1 MVTEYIGA
9 KEPLHT
15 MSTGGRKSAEA
26 TRPKKRRVGLAVHLI
41 RGAAVLFVL
50 LLVVAVVV
58 TQTRVL
64 GWLVLPRLSE
74 VAGGEVRAKS
84 VRLSADGVLLF
95 EDLVVETAAF
105 EGAAGRI
112 LAVPRARAELGW
124 PPGAGSLERI
134 VLEQPTFRVSQG
146 VDFSLNVA
154 ALLTGSRGT
163 RAPQRLPDIEIVDG
177 ILELGEHDGAQYSAL
192 ATLRVHG
199 EVRGSEQRAGV
210 HRIALREV
218 DGMRVDGSFNLNDQS
233 AEVTV
238 RDIDLD
244 AWARRNAPQAFRRL
258 WEQMAVRG
266 QVPEAEL
273 EFTPEQGVSARI
285 RLAGVN
291 MNIPYPEASET
302 DPVSGVATAWRD
314 GLLDMNDVTGTL
326 EFGTAGL
333 IADVGGWVGDLRTRV
348 RLTTEGLS
356 LDAPLTCTIHTPS
369 FVLQDDPRLLPFAPN
384 FVRRIFQRFSG
395 PTAELSG
402 SMIVSRDS
410 AGSWTYSGRYLLEN
424 GRARYEGF
432 PYPVENIR
440 ASFEF
445 DQRAVRILDLT
456 GRGPTGAHLLA
467 SGVIAPPADGAAV
480 DIDITVTELPMDDHF
495 RDALPDERRAA
506 YEVLFNHPA
515 YEALLNAGLVIRNE
529 ERSRLEA
536 ERRDLTRRLALSLPE
551 QEHAALRLRLAEVER
566 SLVVPGFNLGG
577 LASMDIA
584 VRREMGE
591 DTEYTSDIRFRVD
604 EAGVIP
610 GAFAYPVRA
619 RDVALRIVDSVV
631 QVPKVSLEGI
641 SGGRATIEG
650 EVALLDDGG
659 FEPSLLLS
667 ASDVPV
673 DAYLLG
679 AVPGGV
685 AWAAGGA
692 GAAEYRFGGGL
703 MRGGFSASRMMEAL
717 HLAGVVSCDARI
729 FGDEDA
735 GIRFHAEV
743 GLDGVGSRPG
753 SDGLRLDDV
762 RGSIE
767 ISDEMLRM
775 DGVRARM
782 GRGEIEAHLE
792 ATLGGDAR
800 GGNGSVE
807 GVIRAKSFELER
819 PIETILE
826 VVSADAGRTAKE
838 VRRVYRPSGV
848 VDGLIEFRLDDAGFG
863 SAITL
868 HDAERIEFDL
878 FGGRVL
884 MDEVAGTLTVGND
897 AARFS
902 GFGARVAWED
912 DPSVHISL
920 DGTFALSRDVVGA
933 VDVGVRGLNLASG
946 MTGAL
951 LEAVS
956 PEGARG
962 LRGMQARG
970 VVDASASLTQRN
982 GAASL
987 RSWSIAPQWLS
998 FVRGGE
1004 RLEFSRASGAIGWR
1018 DGRGVL
1024 EGLSLDAGTWAIGMD
1039 GAWYA
1044 PPRAGIDATMHVSGE
1059 RLPDEALGMFPESVV
1074 DVLDRVGLRFDGAFE
1089 ASPAHLML
1097 RMNENGDVGDLAF
1110 DGAVRFEGAEVTAG
1124 IALTEIAGRAELMV
1138 RSEGGDALTLDTTI
1152 RADSLRAAGVH
1163 VTDGFVRLISGER
1176 EGSLIL
1182 PRFEASCHEGRIAGR
1197 AAYGASGEQGGAS
1210 ELHLEAVDVSFG
1222 QLLADLGGD
1231 DESDVADRGLLSG
1244 KLSLS
1249 WSDLGDRRGRGT
1261 FRVEGGDVLNQPGVM
1276 PLLQMSNLLPPAGEQ
1291 VDLAYTEF
1299 FVVGDRVQVETM
1311 ELYSPSLRIV
1321 ADGVVMLPSL
1331 RLDMRV
1337 ASSGTTHVPLLSD
1350 LFEKFRDELVTAR
1363 VTGTLREPRFRL
1375 EQFTGARTL
1384 LETMI
1389 GTDSDARRRRE

>member
-1 MVTEYIGA
+1 M
-9 KEPLHT
+9 
-15 MSTGGRKSAEA
+15 
-26 TRPKKRRVGLAVHLI
+26 GLAVQMI

-74 VAGGEVRAKS
+74 AAGGEVSAKS

-112 LAVPRARAELGW
+112 FSAPRARAELGW
-124 PPGAGSLERI
+124 PPGAGALERI
-134 VLEQPTFRVSQG
+134 VLERPTVRVSQG
-146 VDFSLNVA
+146 ADFSVNLSG
-154 ALLTGSRGT
+154 LLTGGRGT
-163 RAPQRLPDIEIVDG
+163 GTPQRLPDIEIVDG
-177 ILELGEHDGAQYSAL
+177 ILELGEHDGAQYTPL
-192 ATLRVHG
+192 ATLLVHG
-199 EVRGSEQRAGV
+199 ELRRSTQQAGV
-210 HRIALREV
+210 YRIVLREM
-218 DGMRVDGSFNLNDQS
+218 DGMRVDGSVDLNDQS
-233 AEVTV
+233 ARMMV
-238 RDIDLD
+238 RDVDLD
-244 AWARRNAPQAFRRL
+244 AWARRSAPQAFRRL

-273 EFTPEQGVSARI
+273 EFTREGGVRAKI
-285 RLAGVN
+285 HVAGVN

-302 DPVSGVATAWRD
+302 DPVTGVATAWRD

-326 EFGTAGL
+326 VFGATGL
-333 IADVGGWVGDLRTRV
+333 TADVGGWVGDLRTRV
-348 RLTTEGLS
+348 RLTTAGFS

-369 FVLQDDPRLLPFAPN
+369 FVLEDDPRLLPFAPN

-402 SMIVSRDS
+402 STMVARD
-410 AGSWTYSGRYLLEN
+410 AQGAWTYSGLYLLEN

-445 DQRAVRILDLT
+445 DQHAVRILDLT

-467 SGVIAPPADGAAV
+467 SGVIAPPGDVAAV
-480 DIDITVTELPMDDHF
+480 EIDITVTELPMDEHF
-495 RDALPDERRAA
+495 RDALPDDRRAA

-515 YEALLNAGLVIRNE
+515 YEALLDAGLVMRRE
-529 ERSRLEA
+529 ERSRLET
-536 ERRDLTRRLALSLPE
+536 ERRDLTRRLVLSLPE
-551 QEHAALRLRLAEVER
+551 HEHAALRQRRDEVER
-566 SLVVPGFNLGG
+566 RLAVPGFDLGG
-577 LASMDIA
+577 LATMDIA
-584 VRREMGE
+584 VRREIGE
-591 DTEYTSDIRFRVD
+591 HTEYISDIRFRVD

-619 RDVALRIVDSVV
+619 RDVDLRIFASVV
-631 QVPKVSLEGI
+631 HIPKVALEGI
-641 SGGRATIEG
+641 DGGRATIEG

-667 ASDVPV
+667 ARDVPV

-685 AWAAGGA
+685 AWEAGGA
-692 GAAEYRFGGGL
+692 GAAEHRFGEGVL
-703 MRGGFSASRMMEAL
+703 RGGFSAYRLMQAL
-717 HLAGVVSCDARI
+717 HLTGRVSCDARI
-729 FGDEDA
+729 FSDEAA
-735 GIRFHAEV
+735 GIRFSAVV
-743 GLDGVGSRPG
+743 GLDGVGSHPG
-753 SDGLRLDDV
+753 SEGLRLDDV

-767 ISDEMLRM
+767 ISDESLRM

-782 GRGEIEAHLE
+782 GRGEIEAHLV
-792 ATLGGDAR
+792 ATLGGDAAD
-800 GGNGSVE
+800 GGGSVE
-807 GVIRAKSFELER
+807 GLIRARAFDLER

-838 VRRVYRPSGV
+838 MRRVYRPAGV
-848 VDGLIEFRLDDAGFG
+848 VDGRIEFRLDDAGFG

-878 FGGRVL
+878 FGGRVS

-902 GFGARVAWED
+902 GFGARVVWED
-912 DPSVHISL
+912 DPAVRISL
-920 DGTFALSRDVVGA
+920 DGTFALSRDVLGA
-933 VDVGVRGLNLASG
+933 VDLGVRGLDLSSG

-951 LEAVS
+951 LETISA
-956 PEGARG
+956 EGAQA

-987 RSWSIAPQWLS
+987 RSWRIEPRWLS

-1004 RLEFSRASGAIGWR
+1004 RLEFARASGAIGWR
-1018 DGRGVL
+1018 DGRGIL
-1024 EGLSLDAGTWAIGMD
+1024 DALSLDAGTWAIGMD
-1039 GAWYA
+1039 GVWYA
-1044 PPRAGIDATMHVSGE
+1044 PPRAGIDATMRVSGD
-1059 RLPDEALGMFPESVV
+1059 RLPDEALGLFPGSVV
-1074 DVLDRVGLRFDGAFE
+1074 EVLDRVGLRFDGAFE
-1089 ASPAHLML
+1089 ASPARLML
-1097 RMNENGDVGDLAF
+1097 RMSESGDVGELAF

-1124 IALTEIAGRAELMV
+1124 IPLTEITGRAELMV

-1152 RADSLRAAGVH
+1152 RAESLRAAGVR

-1176 EGSLIL
+1176 EDSLIL
-1182 PRFEASCHEGRIAGR
+1182 PRFEASCHGGRIAGR
-1197 AAYGASGEQGGAS
+1197 AAYGATGEGGGAS

-1222 QLLADLGGD
+1222 RLLADLGGD
-1231 DESDVADRGLLSG
+1231 NSDDEIVDRGLLSG

-1276 PLLQMSNLLPPAGEQ
+1276 PLLQLSNLLPPAGEQ

-1321 ADGVVMLPSL
+1321 ADGVVLLPSL

-1375 EQFTGARTL
+1375 EQFSGARTL

-1389 GTDSDARRRRE
+1389 GTDSDARRQRE